1 MTTKNPLKTFRE
13 KNLHEAGTETVI
25 KTSQALISELQ
36 EDWKVSM
43 RQMLGVKESATREAE
58 KVEGELKEGEEISF
72 AKAKKEKN
80 THIEPGIDYR
90 REIIHAETV
99 VSRHENQE
107 LRQRLNEIQVELKKI
122 TQSSKELETTF
133 KEVTKETLN
142 VTVEPGKYHVNF
154 FEWVLSTIQNARVRI
169 ESAATWINAISS
181 KKSRKD
187 YWSLSKKHG
196 TSYSLSSERV
206 VAQQVG

>member
-13 KNLHEAGTETVI
+13 KNLHEAGAETVV
-25 KTSQALISELQ
+25 KASQALVSELQ

-58 KVEGELKEGEEISF
+58 KVEGELKEGEAISF
-72 AKAKKEKN
+72 SKTKKEKN
-80 THIEPGIDYR
+80 AHIEPAIDYK

-99 VSRHENQE
+99 NLRHESQE
-107 LRQRLNEIQVELKKI
+107 LRQRLTEIQTELKKI
-122 TQSSKELETTF
+122 TESSKELEVSF
-133 KEVTKETLN
+133 RDVTKETLN

-154 FEWVLSTIQNARVRI
+154 FEWVLATIQNARVRI
-169 ESAATWINAISS
+169 ESAATWINAISA